1 MKHAIQTISQ
11 KLNVSEKEA
20 QIIFDKAVA
29 GGEIV
34 EVKSEQSTTEWIET
48 RLLPNTIFID
58 ETGYARMC
66 IDALKILGI
75 TAATDYGGSRQR
87 DLGQLWADMT
97 RGYLGELAF
106 AKFLEKKY
114 NIATNLDH
122 EKGDL
127 KKYLPTD
134 IHSIQRQGE
143 TEREP
148 KITVGIKTT
157 KWNGIWLD
165 LPGDQFNHS
174 DVHILVKVGTG
185 RDHLF
190 AYFKKISVFRDKVL
204 KIGQEVGALSVNE
217 ADALFE
223 ALPTFQPIPAY
234 ICGFVLKN
242 DSYQPLAYTGKA
254 GRKNYK
260 IMSWRGAIARGDL
273 EAIKSRENVQGTV
286 EFEAI
291 GNFTHDSGWLFNTGS
306 LRCGKLDW
314 DDLISK
320 I

>member
-1 MKHAIQTISQ
+1 MKHVIQTISQ
-11 KLNVSEKEA
+11 KLNVSGMEA
-20 QIIFDKAVA
+20 QMIFDKAVA

-34 EVKSEQSTTEWIET
+34 DVKSEQSSTEWVET
-48 RLLPNTIFID
+48 RLLPNTVFID

-66 IDALKILGI
+66 IDALKILGT

-97 RGYLGELAF
+97 RGYLGEFAF
-106 AKFLEKKY
+106 AKFLEKQY

-143 TEREP
+143 AEREP

-174 DVHILVKVGTG
+174 DAHILVKVGTG

-190 AYFKKISVFRDKVL
+190 AYFKKIS
-204 KIGQEVGALSVNE
+204 
-217 ADALFE
+217 
-223 ALPTFQPIPAY
+223 
-234 ICGFVLKN
+234 
-242 DSYQPLAYTGKA
+242 
-254 GRKNYK
+254 
-260 IMSWRGAIARGDL
+260 
-273 EAIKSRENVQGTV
+273 
-286 EFEAI
+286 
-291 GNFTHDSGWLFNTGS
+291 
-306 LRCGKLDW
+306 
-314 DDLISK
+314 
-320 I
+320 